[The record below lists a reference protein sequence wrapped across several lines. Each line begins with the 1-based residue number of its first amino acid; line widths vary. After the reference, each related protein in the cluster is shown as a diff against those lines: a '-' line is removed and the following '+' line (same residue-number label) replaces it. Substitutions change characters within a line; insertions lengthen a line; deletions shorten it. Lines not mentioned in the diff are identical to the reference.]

1 MRTMSKEQFEGSY
14 AWKLK
19 REKILRRDEGLCVE
33 CRRYGR
39 KDRDGLPVRATLV
52 HHRIEYEDAPELA
65 LVDSNLVSLCE
76 ACHNRAHPDRA
87 AKRKG
92 TPPRF
97 GG

>member
-1 MRTMSKEQFEGSY
+1 MKSMDKKTFEGSY
-14 AWKLK
+14 AWKVK

-39 KDRDGLPVRATLV
+39 KDRDGLPVRAVLV

-65 LVDSNLVSLCE
+65 LVDSNLVSLC
-76 ACHNRAHPDRA
+76 ASCHNRAHPDRA
-87 AKRKG
+87 RRKG

-97 GG
+97 GR

>member
-39 KDRDGLPVRATLV
+39 KDRDGLPVRAALPGGVTVDGNPAIRFAL
-52 HHRIEYEDAPELA
+52 DPEA
-65 LVDSNLVSLCE
+65 VG
-76 ACHNRAHPDRA
+76 DR
-87 AKRKG
+87 KSVV
-92 TPPRF
+92 
-97 GG
+97 

>member
-1 MRTMSKEQFEGSY
+1 MKTKSKTQFEGSWV
-14 AWKLK
+14 WKRK
-19 REKILRRDEGLCVE
+19 REKILLRDEGLCVE

-39 KDRDGLPVRATLV
+39 KDREGLPVRATLV

-87 AKRKG
+87 AKKG

-97 GG
+97 GR